1 MRPTRAAVEVED
13 LLKVVLVLVVVW
25 LALEIVEGFLGVLG
39 WLFGPLRG
47 LLGLVVLL
55 LIVLWLLDRI

>member
-1 MRPTRAAVEVED
+1 MSRAAVEVED

-25 LALEIVEGFLGVLG
+25 LALEIVGEVFDLFVGLLNLFPTVIGVLI
-39 WLFGPLRG
+39 
-47 LLGLVVLL
+47 VV